1 MRINK
6 KPPKANEVFGSD
18 EDKLD
23 IINVAAATVPRLA
36 ASSGLEAVV
45 NDSQPCRNNL
55 LGAVG

>member
-45 NDSQPCRNNL
+45 NDSQPC
-55 LGAVG
+55 